1 MNDWVVWFG
10 KGGEERGREER
21 RERRGEKRIFK
32 ILKVIMG
39 NSLFVSIL
47 FGIKSQK

>member
-1 MNDWVVWFG
+1 MNDWVVWVG

-21 RERRGEKRIFK
+21 REKRIFK
-32 ILKVIMG
+32 ILKVITG